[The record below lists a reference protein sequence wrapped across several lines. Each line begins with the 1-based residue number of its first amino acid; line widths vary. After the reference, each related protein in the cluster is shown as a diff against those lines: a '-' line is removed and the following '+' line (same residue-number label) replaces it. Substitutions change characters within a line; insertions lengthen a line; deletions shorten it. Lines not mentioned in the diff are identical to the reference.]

1 MDRTQE
7 IEQIHRMAQDAYDN
21 DRMGSAGYTSPEAYA
36 TALMSAIEHDLDA
49 HDTALLQRF
58 ILEIAERNDML
69 PLPDAATYAGVA
81 YATMAEAV
89 REGRVSARRVGGGK
103 RGTYLTTRAAVD
115 QAIAE
120 RKLRPR
126 K

>member
-1 MDRTQE
+1 MEDHSVK
-7 IEQIHRMAQDAYDN
+7 IEPGSGLVSCHRCGQRVKAEYQAQDLAPCGCAWTWN
-21 DRMGSAGYTSPEAYA
+21 DQGKLEASGSNREDPDES
-36 TALMSAIEHDLDA
+36 I
-49 HDTALLQRF
+49 
-58 ILEIAERNDML
+58 

-120 RKLRPR
+120 GKLRPR